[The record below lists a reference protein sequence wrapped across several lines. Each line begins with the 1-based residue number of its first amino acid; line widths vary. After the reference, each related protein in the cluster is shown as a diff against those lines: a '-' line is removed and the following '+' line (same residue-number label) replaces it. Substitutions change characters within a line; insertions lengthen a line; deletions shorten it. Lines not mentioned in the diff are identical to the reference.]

1 MRYQSKTLYSKP
13 GLKREVALKA
23 LQTSPAFRQGSVIE
37 DFKRQGDRWIA
48 KVKVAEFPPPKDEEV
63 EDKIEDAVEESDEDE
78 DDDDS
83 SDDSPVVPE
92 SKEDDDGD
100 GDKGESKSKEDQI
113 IDLLHKVLDAVGGG
127 ESDLDPLGDLE
138 DGPVPPPPG
147 DLGLEDKPAGGS
159 KKERAK
165 KEGPTGEEMIPTFS
179 SLEDQFKAVAGKL
192 PTVVVSRPDDGKSIK
207 QAKEE
212 VEAVGSKYGY
222 KVAKAV
228 REDGTLR
235 VVASVR

>member
-1 MRYQSKTLYSKP
+1 MRYTSKTLYSKP
-13 GLKREVALKA
+13 GLKRETALKA
-23 LQTSPAFRQGSVIE
+23 LQASPAFRQGSVIE
-37 DFKRQGDRWIA
+37 DFKRQGDRWVA
-48 KVKVAEFPPPKDEEV
+48 KVRVAEFPPPKDEEA
-63 EDKIEDAVEESDEDE
+63 DGLDSAAKSDDDSDE

-83 SDDSPVVPE
+83 DDPVVP
-92 SKEDDDGD
+92 KGKKDDDGD
-100 GDKGESKSKEDQI
+100 GDKGKSKEDQI
-113 IDLLHKVLDAVGGG
+113 LDLLHKVLKAVGAG

-147 DLGLEDKPAGGS
+147 DLGLDKPS

-165 KEGPTGEEMIPTFS
+165 NEGPTGDDMIATFS
-179 SLEDQFKAVAGKL
+179 SLDDQFKAVAGKL

-207 QAKEE
+207 EAKSE
-212 VEAVGSKYGY
+212 VEAVSSKYGY

-228 REDGTLR
+228 RENGKLR

>member
-1 MRYQSKTLYSKP
+1 MRYTSKTLYSKP

-23 LQTSPAFRQGSVIE
+23 LQSSPAFRQGSIIE
-37 DFKRQGDRWIA
+37 DFTRQGDRWVA
-48 KVKVAEFPPPKDEEV
+48 KVKVAEFPPPKDEKA
-63 EDKIEDAVEESDEDE
+63 EDSVDEAVESSDD

-83 SDDSPVVPE
+83 DDDDSPVVP
-92 SKEDDDGD
+92 KGDKDDDGD
-100 GDKGESKSKEDQI
+100 GDKGKSKEDQI
-113 IDLLHKVLDAVGGG
+113 LDLLHKVLEAVGG

-147 DLGLEDKPAGGS
+147 DLGLDAPAGPS

-165 KEGPTGEEMIPTFS
+165 KEGPTGEDMMAFS
-179 SLEDQFKAVAGKL
+179 SLDDQFKAVAGKL

-207 QAKEE
+207 QAKAE
-212 VEAVGSKYGY
+212 VEAAGSKYGY

-228 REDGTLR
+228 REGGKLR